1 MLFRSHTYQA
11 STIDEAHRKFLN
23 VPVEGRKFISSRKI
37 LRGWSLG
44 LVLAELRGSHLKQFG
59 CSSCL
64 QRTGGGG
71 SLSQKLCVSV
81 RSDLYSSVAIAT
93 LHRQIAVCVVVC
105 LRPH

>member
-1 MLFRSHTYQA
+1 MS
-11 STIDEAHRKFLN
+11 
-23 VPVEGRKFISSRKI
+23 G
-37 LRGWSLG
+37 GWSLG

-64 QRTGGGG
+64 QRTGG

-81 RSDLYSSVAIAT
+81 RSDLYSSAAITT
-93 LHRQIAVCVVVC
+93 LPRQIAACVVVC